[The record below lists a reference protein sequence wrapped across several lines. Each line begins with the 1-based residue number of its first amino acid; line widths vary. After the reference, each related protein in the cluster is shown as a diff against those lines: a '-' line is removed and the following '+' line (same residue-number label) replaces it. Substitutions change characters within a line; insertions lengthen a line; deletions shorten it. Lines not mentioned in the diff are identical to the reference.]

1 MIIYFIGVYKIKNKI
16 LAHHPKRN
24 DYDTYI
30 SDNDVN
36 RSIGFSEELQQI
48 EFLQIRYTN
57 LLGKFLAK
65 YVMSDN
71 DDLYGF
77 LKKGV
82 GLDGSSV
89 KGFTE
94 INESDLL
101 LLPDRHTLRL
111 NPFFTKFSVASVI
124 ANVHKGFGFG
134 RMSKDPRFVSE
145 NMEEYLAESN
155 LTCQIGPEVEC
166 FVFDNI
172 SFRDSLENVIGL
184 KSHSSELGDL
194 SAIPES
200 SASNMI
206 VSEEQYGVGKYPIS
220 RKGGYDAPPFQDSLV
235 EFRFEVAALLKKYFG
250 IKVTNLNHE
259 VASTGQ
265 IEINFVHSK
274 LTDAADSVQIY
285 KDVVRNVAKKHNKIA
300 NFMPKPLF
308 DETNSSSSHADNGSG
323 MHVSISLWDKS
334 SSTVSESSRN
344 STVSKTMSSQNIFF
358 DGDDPYANVSQS
370 GRYFIGGILDH
381 SKSLVAITSPTV
393 NSYYRMVPGFE
404 APAYI
409 AWSRGNRSA
418 IVRIPI
424 NDKLSKDSKR
434 VEFRAPD
441 PSSNPY
447 LAFSAIVAA
456 GLDGMRKKIDPGD
469 PVDENIYKMS
479 DSQRNELG
487 IKSVPASLEESIAS
501 LKSDHLYLTNTCF
514 NDECLGTY
522 IALKEDEISRVQ
534 GLHGTRESKLQQF
547 YMYYDV

>member
-1 MIIYFIGVYKIKNKI
+1 LSY
-16 LAHHPKRN
+16 HPKGT

-30 SDNDVN
+30 TDVDAN
-36 RSIGFSEELQQI
+36 RSIGFSEELQRI
-48 EFLQIRYTN
+48 EFLQFRYTD
-57 LLGKFLAK
+57 LLGKFMAK
-65 YVMSDN
+65 YVMSDY
-71 DDLYGF
+71 DELYGF
-77 LKKGV
+77 LKKGI

-89 KGFTE
+89 KGFAE

-101 LLPDRHTLRL
+101 LVPDRHTLRL
-111 NPFFTKFSVASVI
+111 NPFFTNFTLGSVI

-134 RMSKDPRFVSE
+134 RLSKDPRFVSE

-166 FVFDNI
+166 FVFNEI
-172 SFRDSLENVIGL
+172 SFRDNVENVI
-184 KSHSSELGDL
+184 SAQRNSSDKD
-194 SAIPES
+194 SES
-200 SASNMI
+200 VANSQSSTSNMI
-206 VSEEQYGVGKYPIS
+206 VSEEQYGVGKYPIN

-235 EFRFEVAALLKKYFG
+235 EFRFEVANLLKKYYG

-265 IEINFVHSK
+265 IEINFMHSK
-274 LTDAADSVQIY
+274 LTDAADNVQIY
-285 KDVVRNVAKKHNKIA
+285 KDVVRNVAKRHNKIA

-308 DETNSSSSHADNGSG
+308 DETDPTGAKADNGSG
-323 MHVSISLWDKS
+323 MHVSVSLWDKS
-334 SSTVSESSRN
+334 SSSPSASSRH
-344 STVSKTMSSQNIFF
+344 SSSSKTLSSQNIFF
-358 DGDDPYANVSQS
+358 DGNDPYANISQS

-381 SKSLVAITSPTV
+381 SRSLVAITSPTV

-404 APAYI
+404 APVYI

-424 NDKLSKDSKR
+424 NDKLSRDSKR
-434 VEFRAPD
+434 IEFRAPD
-441 PSSNPY
+441 PSCNPY

-456 GLDGMRKKIDPGD
+456 GLDGMKKKIDPGD

-479 DSQRNELG
+479 DSRRNDLG
-487 IKSVPASLEESIAS
+487 IKSVPGSLEESIAS

-522 IALKEDEISRVQ
+522 IDLKQDEISHLQ
-534 GLHGTRESKLQQF
+534 GFEGKRESKLQQF

>member
-1 MIIYFIGVYKIKNKI
+1 MSY
-16 LAHHPKRN
+16 HPKGS
-24 DYDTYI
+24 DYDTYVT
-30 SDNDVN
+30 DVDAN
-36 RSIGFSEELQQI
+36 RSIGFSEELQRI
-48 EFLQIRYTN
+48 EFLQFRYTD

-65 YVMSDN
+65 YVMSDY
-71 DDLYGF
+71 DELYGF
-77 LKKGV
+77 LKKGI

-101 LLPDRHTLRL
+101 LVPDRHTLRL
-111 NPFFTKFSVASVI
+111 NPFFTNFTLGSVI

-134 RMSKDPRFVSE
+134 RLSKDPRFVSE

-166 FVFDNI
+166 FIFDNI
-172 SFRDSLENVIGL
+172 SFQDNLENVI
-184 KSHSSELGDL
+184 SAQSYSIDNDSESVANSQSST
-194 SAIPES
+194 
-200 SASNMI
+200 SNMI
-206 VSEEQYGVGKYPIS
+206 VSEEQYGVGKYPIN

-235 EFRFEVAALLKKYFG
+235 EFRFEVANLLKKYYG

-265 IEINFVHSK
+265 IEINFMHSK
-274 LTDAADSVQIY
+274 LTDAADNVQIY
-285 KDVVRNVAKKHNKIA
+285 KDVVRNVAKIHNKIA

-308 DETNSSSSHADNGSG
+308 DETDPTGAKADNGSG
-323 MHVSISLWDKS
+323 MHVSVSLWDKS
-334 SSTVSESSRN
+334 SSSSSATPRHP
-344 STVSKTMSSQNIFF
+344 SSGKTLSSQNIFF
-358 DGDDPYANVSQS
+358 DEDDPYANISQS
-370 GRYFIGGILDH
+370 GRYFIGGVLDH
-381 SKSLVAITSPTV
+381 SRSLVAITSPTV

-404 APAYI
+404 APVYI

-424 NDKLSKDSKR
+424 NDKLSRESKR
-434 VEFRAPD
+434 IEFRAPD
-441 PSSNPY
+441 PSCNPY

-479 DSQRNELG
+479 DSRRNDLG
-487 IKSVPASLEESIAS
+487 IKSVPGSLEESIAS
-501 LKSDHLYLTNTCF
+501 LKSDQLYLTNTCF
-514 NDECLGTY
+514 NDECLETY
-522 IALKEDEISRVQ
+522 IDLKEDEISRVR
-534 GLHGTRESKLQQF
+534 GFEGKRESKLQQF